1 MGDGVFD
8 IAQSAMR
15 RSAEVRVRTGLITG
29 TLILFAGR
37 LIPSIQRSGP
47 LIVADEIGYLLNARV
62 LAGGVRGQLDH
73 AAFYRGGYS
82 LLLAPLLKLS
92 SDPEVAYHLV
102 LVLNAALAA
111 SVFPLL
117 YLLLTRFA
125 GIAPRTAI
133 WAALAGAAYPAITV
147 QSQFAWSEN
156 ALFPLVCVW
165 LIAFGGVLG
174 SRTLRSSLLWAAGL
188 GASAAGLWMV
198 HNRMLAAVAAT
209 GVIIAWLGMRRRLHP
224 AAALTVLLVLGA
236 GIWATHALDAF
247 LLDQNWVEGVKSNDL
262 ADRVSALFHGHAP
275 LTVAANLLG
284 QTWYLVVSTFGLAVV
299 VLAAALTSARRARS
313 ADPEAREDPLPPV
326 IPILLTLTALLLLIS
341 AAAFPVRD
349 RVDMLIYGRYVEV
362 VSPALIALGLAM
374 LARHA
379 VTPRM
384 FRPMMA
390 FALFSAAVVLI
401 RVSVDETIS
410 ADTWNV
416 AGLPGMLV
424 TDAGPLTLIAA
435 ALIAG
440 GGAWLLS
447 RRALREPELLGPVAL
462 ALFLPVAV
470 YGLSSTVQRS
480 ETSIYP
486 PGWTSPEA
494 VANANS
500 IDVVGYDLDHYDPGS
515 LFRLQWFLPDT
526 YFRLFYGTRQASP
539 SRYVLSSLSWS
550 REHPNDSSTP
560 LWSDVGLN
568 QALWDLRDPRE

>member
-1 MGDGVFD
+1 MRSLSARSWL
-8 IAQSAMR
+8 IA
-15 RSAEVRVRTGLITG
+15 G
-29 TLILFAGR
+29 TSILFVGR
-37 LIPSIQRSGP
+37 LIPSIVLPRSGP

-92 SDPEVAYHLV
+92 SDPEVVYHLV

-147 QSQFAWSEN
+147 QSQVAWSEN

-198 HNRMLAAVAAT
+198 HNRMIAAVAAT

-224 AAALTVLLVLGA
+224 AAALTVFLVLGA

-326 IPILLTLTALLLLIS
+326 VPILLTLTALLLLIS

-401 RVSVDETIS
+401 RVSTSYS
-410 ADTWNV
+410 APASRWNV
-416 AGLPGMLV
+416 AGLPFGLANAEALILV
-424 TDAGPLTLIAA
+424 GA
-435 ALIAG
+435 ALVAG

-447 RRALREPELLGPVAL
+447 RLALREPELLGPVAL
-462 ALFLPVAV
+462 ALFLPMAV
-470 YGLSSTVQRS
+470 YGVWNLVPDSQRAG
-480 ETSIYP
+480 YP
-486 PGWTSPEA
+486 RGWTSPES
-494 VANANS
+494 VADANR
-500 IDVVGYDLDHYDPGS
+500 IDVAAYDLDHFDSFGLYAV
-515 LFRLQWFLPDT
+515 QWFLPDT
-526 YFRLFYGTRQASP
+526 SLRLFHGGRQVPP
-539 SRYVLSSLSWS
+539 SRYVLSTRSWS
-550 REHPNDSSTP
+550 RDHPNGKPTL
-560 LWSDVGLN
+560 LWSEAGRD
-568 QALWDLRDPRE
+568 QALWELQNPQARRLSRSRTEAG